1 MDNAT
6 VCLDGG
12 RKNRYSQLESHL
24 SVLSEVGV
32 YMCAVTHH
40 FYTYR
45 YDIYIYI
52 WCVYIYIYIY
62 MVYIYNPPSVYN
74 KGTG

>member
-1 MDNAT
+1 MDNAM
-6 VCLDGG
+6 VYLGGG
-12 RKNRYSQLESHL
+12 RKSRYSHLESHL

-32 YMCAVTHH
+32 YICAVTHY

-45 YDIYIYI
+45 YEIN
-52 WCVYIYIYIY
+52 IYIY
-62 MVYIYNPPSVYN
+62 MVYIYNPPSVHN

>member
-52 WCVYIYIYIY
+52 YGLYI
-62 MVYIYNPPSVYN
+62 
-74 KGTG
+74 

>member
-6 VCLDGG
+6 VCLGG
-12 RKNRYSQLESHL
+12 RRKNRYSHLESHL
-24 SVLSEVGV
+24 SVLSEDGV
-32 YMCAVTHH
+32 YICAVTYH

-45 YDIYIYI
+45 YEI
-52 WCVYIYIYIY
+52 CIY
-62 MVYIYNPPSVYN
+62 MVYIYNPPSVHN

>member
-6 VCLDGG
+6 VCLGGG

-40 FYTYR
+40 LYTYR
-45 YDIYIYI
+45 YDIYIYG
-52 WCVYIYIYIY
+52 VYIYIY
-62 MVYIYNPPSVYN
+62 MVYIYNPPSVHN